1 MSMQNSTS
9 MAENQNVSE
18 FIKLLTS
25 HQVRLRAF
33 ALSLIPHWADAEEV
47 IQEANLV
54 MWKKFEQF
62 TVGTS
67 FFSWACKIIHLTAK
81 DFRKRQGRSKVRF
94 GEQFMELVAEQTVEL
109 EDELREREAVLNNCI
124 GRLKEKHRQMLH
136 LRYQEGFTV
145 ERLAETLG
153 STAKAIYQALS
164 RVHKAL
170 FDCVERHLSATGSS

>member
-1 MSMQNSTS
+1 MPDRE
-9 MAENQNVSE
+9 AIAE

-47 IQEANLV
+47 LQEANLV

-62 TVGTS
+62 TLGTS

-81 DFRKRQGRSKVRF
+81 DFRKRQSRSRVHF
-94 GEQFMELVAEQTVEL
+94 GDQFMELVAARTDQLEEEL
-109 EDELREREAVLNNCI
+109 SQREAVLNNCI
-124 GRLKEKHRQMLH
+124 GKLKEKHRQMLH
-136 LRYQEGFTV
+136 MRYQQAMSV
-145 ERLAETLG
+145 ERLAEAVG

-164 RVHKAL
+164 RIHKAL
-170 FDCVERHLSATGSS
+170 FDCVERRLSATR